1 MTGTRVPKYWL
12 VKEELL
18 RLIAEGAPGSALP
31 TERDLAERLATS
43 RTTVR
48 QAIAELVVEGRLE
61 RTQGSGTYIAE
72 PKLVHVRQ
80 LTSFTEDLGPQR
92 VQNRVLDVRREVPSA
107 AVAER
112 LGLATGGAGAP
123 GGADADRR
131 RRPARARVGGA
142 RRRPARPAGRAR
154 APRLALRDAARC
166 VRDRGR
172 RGRGRGA
179 DAAWPTRRR
188 PHTSTWRPGI
198 RCCWCTGWPAIRRA
212 GPSSGPARCSAAT
225 GSASWPAPAG
235 DGEPVR
241 ATPARGGGGAAVR
254 HARRNVEGRSRC
266 AIGQDPVAPVVRSPP
281 DSNTCR
287 DSGVVD
293 RGR

>member
-80 LTSFTEDLGPQR
+80 LTSFTEDLGPHR
-92 VQNRVLDVRREVPSA
+92 VQNRVLDVKARGSLSRRRRA
-107 AVAER
+107 ARAR
-112 LGLATGGAGAP
+112 GGGAGAP

-131 RRPARARVGGA
+131 RRPARARVGDA
-142 RRRPARPAGRAR
+142 RR
-154 APRLALRDAARC
+154 
-166 VRDRGR
+166 
-172 RGRGRGA
+172 
-179 DAAWPTRRR
+179 
-188 PHTSTWRPGI
+188 
-198 RCCWCTGWPAIRRA
+198 
-212 GPSSGPARCSAAT
+212 
-225 GSASWPAPAG
+225 
-235 DGEPVR
+235 
-241 ATPARGGGGAAVR
+241 
-254 HARRNVEGRSRC
+254 
-266 AIGQDPVAPVVRSPP
+266 
-281 DSNTCR
+281 
-287 DSGVVD
+287 
-293 RGR
+293 

>member
-80 LTSFTEDLGPQR
+80 LTSFTEDLGPHR
-92 VQNRVLDVRREVPSA
+92 VLNRVLDVRREVPSA

-112 LGLATGGAGAP
+112 LGLAAGERVHRVERMRIVDGDPLAYESAALAGDLPERRVELARRGSLYATLREAYGIEVGEVEDEVQTRMADPAEAAHLDVETGHPLLLVHRLARDP
-123 GGADADRR
+123 GGRPVEWTRSVFRGDRFR
-131 RRPARARVGGA
+131 FVARAR
-142 RRRPARPAGRAR
+142 
-154 APRLALRDAARC
+154 
-166 VRDRGR
+166 RGK
-172 RGRGRGA
+172 
-179 DAAWPTRRR
+179 
-188 PHTSTWRPGI
+188 
-198 RCCWCTGWPAIRRA
+198 
-212 GPSSGPARCSAAT
+212 
-225 GSASWPAPAG
+225 
-235 DGEPVR
+235 
-241 ATPARGGGGAAVR
+241 
-254 HARRNVEGRSRC
+254 
-266 AIGQDPVAPVVRSPP
+266 
-281 DSNTCR
+281 
-287 DSGVVD
+287 
-293 RGR
+293 